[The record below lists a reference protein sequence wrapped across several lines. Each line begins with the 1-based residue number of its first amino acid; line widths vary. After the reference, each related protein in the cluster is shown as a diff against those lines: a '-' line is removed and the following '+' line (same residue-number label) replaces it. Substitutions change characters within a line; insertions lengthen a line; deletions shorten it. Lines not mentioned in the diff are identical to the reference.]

1 MHYTFRLA
9 SVGIVGWWSDF
20 KVRIEIFWATILK
33 ILHTSSAIL
42 KTEHC

>member
-9 SVGIVGWWSDF
+9 SVGIVGWWFDF
-20 KVRIEIFWATILK
+20 KVRIEILWATIFK